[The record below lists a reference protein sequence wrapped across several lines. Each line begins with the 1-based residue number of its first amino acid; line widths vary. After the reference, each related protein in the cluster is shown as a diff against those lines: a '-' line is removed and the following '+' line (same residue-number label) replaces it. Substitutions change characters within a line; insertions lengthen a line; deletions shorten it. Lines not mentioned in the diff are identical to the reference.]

1 MYTAT
6 TINGITRNKSQGFV
20 TVGTIID
27 AKTNK
32 ESWIDSRKVLGNSSS
47 RQPTSLENRLSI
59 LPTGFE
65 SKNRTGAC
73 KIAKTILS

>member
-1 MYTAT
+1 MHKTN
-6 TINGITRNKSQGFV
+6 TINGITRNRSQGFV
-20 TVGTIID
+20 IVGIIVDANTI
-27 AKTNK
+27 KTH
-32 ESWIDSRKVLGNSSS
+32 WIDNRKFLGNSSS

-73 KIAKTILS
+73 KIAKTILL